1 MMARLLQNKSMR
13 HAKYIILVIF
23 CGLGPF
29 WSTPLRAM
37 GTPDCEAMAAQLGAQ
52 AGLPEGLLPAI
63 ARIESGLALKGGTRA
78 WPWTLNTAGQGHY
91 FKTSADAMTYLQAV
105 LENGQRNVDIGC
117 MQINYRWHGENFPSL
132 AAMMDPVQNIT
143 YAIEFLK
150 SLYAESGSWSAAVQR
165 YHSNDPNRGNA
176 YHTRF
181 LAALDRV
188 QNGEAGQT
196 QFAADAASSAV
207 MSSDVEG
214 LYATYLGGTDGPLVP
229 GINSLG
235 SAGKADAYARL
246 LAVLAA
252 ADAEALP
259 PVTAPV
265 VLVKR
270 TERGEIGRRWED
282 VEGFR
287 SFFRAQPAG

>member
-1 MMARLLQNKSMR
+1 MMARLLQIKSMR
-13 HAKYIILVIF
+13 HAKYIILAIF
-23 CGLGPF
+23 CGLSPF

-37 GTPDCEAMAAQLGAQ
+37 GTPDCEAMAVQLGAQ
-52 AGLPEGLLPAI
+52 AGLPDGLLPAI

-165 YHSNDPNRGNA
+165 YHSNDPSRGNA

-181 LAALDRV
+181 LAALNRV
-188 QNGEAGQT
+188 QNGEASQT
-196 QFAADAASSAV
+196 QFVGDMASSAV
-207 MSSDVEG
+207 TSSDVEG
-214 LYATYLGGTDGPLVP
+214 LYATYLGGTDSPLVP

-235 SAGKADAYARL
+235 SAGKEDAYERL

-252 ADAEALP
+252 ADAEVLP
-259 PVTAPV
+259 LVTVPV

-270 TERGEIGRRWED
+270 TERGEIGRRWQD
-282 VEGFR
+282 VEGFS

>member
-1 MMARLLQNKSMR
+1 MMARLLQIKSMR
-13 HAKYIILVIF
+13 HAKYIILAIF
-23 CGLGPF
+23 CGLSPF

-37 GTPDCEAMAAQLGAQ
+37 GTPDCEAMAVQLGAQ
-52 AGLPEGLLPAI
+52 AGLPDGLLPAI

-165 YHSNDPNRGNA
+165 YHSNDPSRGNA

-181 LAALDRV
+181 LAALNRV
-188 QNGEAGQT
+188 QNGEASQT
-196 QFAADAASSAV
+196 QFVGDMASSAV
-207 MSSDVEG
+207 TSSDVEG
-214 LYATYLGGTDGPLVP
+214 LYATYLGGTDSPLVP

-235 SAGKADAYARL
+235 SAGKEDAYERL

-252 ADAEALP
+252 ADAEVLP
-259 PVTAPV
+259 LVTVPV

-270 TERGEIGRRWED
+270 TERGEIGRRWQD
-282 VEGFR
+282 VEDFR

>member
-1 MMARLLQNKSMR
+1 M
-13 HAKYIILVIF
+13 
-23 CGLGPF
+23 
-29 WSTPLRAM
+29 
-37 GTPDCEAMAAQLGAQ
+37 
-52 AGLPEGLLPAI
+52 
-63 ARIESGLALKGGTRA
+63 
-78 WPWTLNTAGQGHY
+78 
-91 FKTSADAMTYLQAV
+91 
-105 LENGQRNVDIGC
+105 
-117 MQINYRWHGENFPSL
+117 
-132 AAMMDPVQNIT
+132 
-143 YAIEFLK
+143 
-150 SLYAESGSWSAAVQR
+150 
-165 YHSNDPNRGNA
+165 
-176 YHTRF
+176 
-181 LAALDRV
+181 AALDRV

>member
-13 HAKYIILVIF
+13 HAKYIIRVIF

-52 AGLPEGLLPAI
+52 AGLPDGLLPAI

-132 AAMMDPVQNIT
+132 A
-143 YAIEFLK
+143 
-150 SLYAESGSWSAAVQR
+150 ESGSWSAAVQR

-196 QFAADAASSAV
+196 QFAADVANSAV

-235 SAGKADAYARL
+235 SAGKEDAYERL

-287 SFFRAQPAG
+287 SFFQAQPAG

>member
-1 MMARLLQNKSMR
+1 MMARLLQIKSMR
-13 HAKYIILVIF
+13 HAKYIILAIF
-23 CGLGPF
+23 CGLSPF

-37 GTPDCEAMAAQLGAQ
+37 GTPDCEAMAVQLGAQ
-52 AGLPEGLLPAI
+52 AGLPDGLLPAI

-165 YHSNDPNRGNA
+165 YHSNDPSRGNA

-181 LAALDRV
+181 LAALNRV
-188 QNGEAGQT
+188 QNGEASQT
-196 QFAADAASSAV
+196 QFVGDMASSAV
-207 MSSDVEG
+207 TSSDVEG
-214 LYATYLGGTDGPLVP
+214 LYATYLGGTDSPLVP

-235 SAGKADAYARL
+235 SAGKEDAYERL

-259 PVTAPV
+259 LATVPV

-270 TERGEIGRRWED
+270 TERGEIGRRWQD
-282 VEGFR
+282 VEDFR